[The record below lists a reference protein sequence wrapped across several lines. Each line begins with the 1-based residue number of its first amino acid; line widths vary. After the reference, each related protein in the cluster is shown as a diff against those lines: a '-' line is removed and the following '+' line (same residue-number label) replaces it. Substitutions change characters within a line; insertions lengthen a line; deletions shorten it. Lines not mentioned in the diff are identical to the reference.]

1 MGVSYNGGRHS
12 LGYSVRNKTLRQ
24 CNSCGFT
31 TEARYNTH
39 HKYVAGL
46 LALLTSEGIQWY
58 AGRYPVTKS
67 CVREIWSLSRA
78 QLASFERWVYRND
91 PFMVML
97 EEE

>member
-1 MGVSYNGGRHS
+1 MIAGEKVKWRKHFRMLVTRTIPQEEYPSIA
-12 LGYSVRNKTLRQ
+12 RNM
-24 CNSCGFT
+24 FT
-31 TEARYNTH
+31 D
-39 HKYVAGL
+39 GL

-67 CVREIWSLSRA
+67 CVREIWGLSRA

-91 PFMVML
+91 PFMSMS

>member
-1 MGVSYNGGRHS
+1 MKAGEKVKWRKSFKMLVTRTIPSEEYPIIA
-12 LGYSVRNKTLRQ
+12 RNML
-24 CNSCGFT
+24 ND
-31 TEARYNTH
+31 
-39 HKYVAGL
+39 GL

-67 CVREIWSLSRA
+67 CVREIWGLSRA
-78 QLASFERWVYRND
+78 QLSSFERWVYRND